1 MALESMA
8 TPLGVRPGPSRPG
21 VPAAWR
27 HGLVAAFG
35 LCVVVLVAAGI
46 LRGREPRREPGVVA
60 IIERVKP
67 AQLPAPSTH
76 SQAPAGPRSPAAEI
90 EAGSGVRIVRQNGG
104 VPPGG
109 VVIKVPEARAPEAG
123 RVTASIVDPRVS
135 ERTHLGALPR
145 IADDGTPPRLAYAQ
159 PFARPDRPMI
169 GVVMTGVGIGA
180 RGTADAISRLP
191 GAVTLAFAPYGRDL
205 ETQVA
210 RARREGHEILLQVPM
225 EPQDYPESDPGPHTL
240 RASAPAR
247 ENIER
252 LHWLMSRFPGYVG
265 LMNFMGGR
273 LMGEPGTYGTLL
285 EEINRRGL
293 MFLDDGTAAGSRT
306 AELGGKLGLPVLVA
320 DKAVEAGAAATL
332 DAQLAEIEQIAR
344 RRGSAIITVPALPA
358 NVERIAAW
366 QRGLAERG
374 LALAPISIIIAHGSR

>member
-1 MALESMA
+1 
-8 TPLGVRPGPSRPG
+8 
-21 VPAAWR
+21 
-27 HGLVAAFG
+27 
-35 LCVVVLVAAGI
+35 
-46 LRGREPRREPGVVA
+46 
-60 IIERVKP
+60 
-67 AQLPAPSTH
+67 
-76 SQAPAGPRSPAAEI
+76 
-90 EAGSGVRIVRQNGG
+90 
-104 VPPGG
+104 
-109 VVIKVPEARAPEAG
+109 
-123 RVTASIVDPRVS
+123 
-135 ERTHLGALPR
+135 
-145 IADDGTPPRLAYAQ
+145 
-159 PFARPDRPMI
+159 MI

-247 ENIER
+247 ENMER

-320 DKAVEAGAAATL
+320 DKTAEAGASATL
-332 DAQLAEIEQIAR
+332 EAQLAEIEEIAR

-374 LALAPISIIIAHGSR
+374 LALAPVSIIIAHGSR